1 MRDTRSPKG
10 FSRPLTVLLDATS
23 IPANRGGVGR
33 YVENLVPE
41 LVKLGVALVVVCQP
55 RDRETFESAGVQQV
69 VVMPTWGSR
78 APGRFVWEQLRLP
91 SLARAV
97 GATVIHSPHYTF
109 PLFTRRA
116 RVVTIHDLTF
126 FSDPELH
133 SRLKGVFF
141 RSWIRLAKALR
152 VTVVTPSGA
161 TADEF
166 RRVTGARDSR
176 VFAAQLG
183 YDTAVFHQPST
194 DELAEFRASLDPSP
208 REWVAFLGTLEPRKN
223 VPALVRAFVS
233 ATASVGLD
241 RPALLLAGG
250 AGWDTSVADAVAEA
264 HAAGRDVRTLG
275 YLPIGH
281 LRSLLGG
288 AVVTAYPSLG
298 EGFGLPVLEAMAS
311 GSAVLT
317 TRRLSLP
324 EVGGDAVAYCDV
336 DEASIAEALA
346 GLLTNPV
353 ERRQL
358 AEAGLKRA
366 TQFSWHACAVEH
378 RRAYSA
384 ALTGLAPRGV
394 ASSSAAPDSAAP
406 RAEAT

>member
-1 MRDTRSPKG
+1 M
-10 FSRPLTVLLDATS
+10 TVLLDATA

-41 LVKLGVALVVVCQP
+41 LVKLGTALVVVCQL
-55 RDRETFESAGVQQV
+55 RDRDAFESAGVQQV
-69 VVMPTWGSR
+69 VTMPPWGSR
-78 APGRFVWEQLRLP
+78 ARGRFVWEQLRLP
-91 SLARAV
+91 ALARAV

-141 RSWIRLAKALR
+141 RTWIRLAHALR
-152 VTVVTPSGA
+152 LTVVTPSIA

-166 RRVTGARDSR
+166 RRVTGAKQSL
-176 VFAAQLG
+176 VVAAQLG
-183 YDTAVFHQPST
+183 YDTAVFHQPSD
-194 DELAEFRASLDPSP
+194 DELAEFRASLHPAP
-208 REWVAFLGTLEPRKN
+208 GEWVAFLGTLEPRKN

-233 ATASVGLD
+233 TTATMTDD

-250 AGWDTSVADAVAEA
+250 AGWDTSVADAIAQA
-264 HAAGRDVRTLG
+264 QAAGCDVRTLG
-275 YLPIGH
+275 YLPIDH

-288 AVVTAYPSLG
+288 SVVTAYPSLG

-311 GSAVLT
+311 GAAVLT

-336 DEASIAEALA
+336 DEASIAGSLTAL
-346 GLLTNPV
+346 LSNPT
-353 ERRQL
+353 ERHRL
-358 AEAGLKRA
+358 AEAGLARA
-366 TQFSWHACAVEH
+366 TRFSWHACATAH
-378 RRAYSA
+378 LRAYSA
-384 ALTGLAPRGV
+384 ALGNGVTRNPSTG
-394 ASSSAAPDSAAP
+394 
-406 RAEAT
+406 AEAE